1 MESFSVFKASEPVH
15 IVEVDFSKQKKE
27 VEKQIEVVALFYV
40 YILLF
45 FLFSSRVFLLWFL
58 IIFS

>member
-45 FLFSSRVFLLWFL
+45 FCSHQGFFCFG
-58 IIFS
+58 F